1 MSNGYHSVSM
11 AEFLCW
17 AALEILVL
25 KFCIKKTI
33 YSLCLT
39 NTITIFNEHVS
50 KRFQVQI
57 SKYRLFLVTSLKYCN
72 LQYLILTF
80 YKNLSVLD

>member
-1 MSNGYHSVSM
+1 M

-25 KFCIKKTI
+25 KFGIKKTI
-33 YSLCLT
+33 YCFTANKFSLDFVREYLP
-39 NTITIFNEHVS
+39 
-50 KRFQVQI
+50 KRFQAQI
-57 SKYRLFLVTSLKYCN
+57 SNYRLFLVTPLKYCN
-72 LQYLILTF
+72 LKYLILTF